1 MTEKEILGILMKTR
15 KERKLTLMSVSEDLG
30 IHRNSLSRIES
41 GKIENVKYEFVE
53 RYAKVLDYDLTLI
66 HKVKQ

>member
-1 MTEKEILGILMKTR
+1 MTEKEILKVLSKTR
-15 KERKLTLMSVSEDLG
+15 RERKMTLISTSALLG

-41 GKIENVKYEFVE
+41 GKIINVKYEFVE

-66 HKVKQ
+66 HKVK